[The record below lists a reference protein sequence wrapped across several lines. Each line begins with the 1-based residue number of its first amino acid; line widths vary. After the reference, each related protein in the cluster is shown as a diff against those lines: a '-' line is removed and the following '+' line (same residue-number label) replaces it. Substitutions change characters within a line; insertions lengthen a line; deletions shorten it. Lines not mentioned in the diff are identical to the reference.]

1 MPILFYCAF
10 YYNFK
15 KNRFNN
21 IFKFGLIFQSIFIFL
36 ALLVTSSLSIYGN
49 FLNKNKILE
58 HIAYGYKFSKE
69 LERNYPKKKIF
80 SFIETNYYL
89 TNTIPLYKF
98 DIITK
103 IDKDYFK
110 AKVDNQNS
118 FILVG
123 DNEVFYNNLD
133 KIFNTKNFR
142 ILRKQVFDQTFSGR
156 FFANKSSKKIFL
168 YEIILD

>member
-1 MPILFYCAF
+1 MVI
-10 YYNFK
+10 NFQK
-15 KNRFNN
+15 SQRG
-21 IFKFGLIFQSIFIFL
+21 ITQ
-36 ALLVTSSLSIYGN
+36 
-49 FLNKNKILE
+49 
-58 HIAYGYKFSKE
+58 
-69 LERNYPKKKIF
+69 KKKIF

-89 TNTIPLYKF
+89 TNTIPLYKY

-103 IDKDYFK
+103 IDKNYFK
-110 AKVDNQNS
+110 AKVDNQDS

-123 DNEVFYNNLD
+123 DSITFYNNLD

-168 YEIILD
+168 YEIILDQFF